1 MNAFCAVFSQ
11 WRIVALAS
19 GRMYYS
25 GLDYAGARAGLDAA
39 ETAVTPQLWAG
50 IRIMEIEAK
59 RVLNG

>member
-1 MNAFCAVFSQ
+1 MNAFCAIFSQ

-19 GRMYYS
+19 GRMFYS
-25 GLDYAGARAGLDAA
+25 GLDYAGTRAGLEEAGI
-39 ETAVTPQLWAG
+39 AVTPQLWAG

>member
-1 MNAFCAVFSQ
+1 MNAFCAIFSQ

-19 GRMYYS
+19 GRMFYS
-25 GLDYAGARAGLDAA
+25 GLDYAGARAGLEASGI
-39 ETAVTPQLWAG
+39 AVTQQLWAG